1 VKNHHEQPT
10 PSAAVPSKTTM
21 RELRFA
27 LRQLGKNRGFTATVM
42 ATLAL
47 GIGANIAVFSL
58 VNEVLLRSLPVKSPG
73 ELVLFRNVEGVGGRM
88 SRAGENNGSIDRVTG
103 RNSSTSFSLLT
114 LERFS
119 DHHPALAEV
128 FGYAPV
134 NQVNAVI
141 DGESETITLGQ
152 LVSGTY
158 FAGLGVP
165 AIVGRTITPADD
177 RLGAAPV
184 AVISYRYWERRFRR
198 DPGVLGKT
206 LQINRVPVT
215 LIGVTPA
222 GFKGAMQI
230 GESADI
236 TLPLSLH
243 GRFQPDRAASRG
255 QPWYWWIRI
264 MGRLS
269 PQATAPQAAA
279 SLEPAFQQAAREG
292 WIAGPSLDRQ
302 TPIEMPAVPTLTA
315 DPGGQGENDIRR
327 QYAQSLRILMGLV
340 GLVLLAACANVAN
353 LLIARGAARRR
364 EIALRLALGAGRA
377 RIIRQ
382 LFTESLLLALG
393 GALIGGVVAYWT
405 RGLLVSL
412 RQFGGAPAVLEL
424 PIDSRVLVFT
434 IGATVAT
441 AVLFGLL
448 PALRA
453 MRLDLTSQF
462 HGGARLLGN
471 GGRSRLGQSL
481 VVVQVALSLV
491 LLVSTGL
498 FAHTL
503 GNLKAVDPGFN
514 AHRLLLFRVD
524 AASAGYTRQQFEL
537 LHTALLQRLENIPG
551 VKAAT
556 FARVPLLAGVRSNR
570 RITVPG
576 YAPAPDES
584 MIFNLNGIAP
594 NFLTAMEIPLAL
606 GRGFDTRDDTAAAP
620 VAIVNQGF
628 SRKFFGDASPIG
640 RTLTLGGIG
649 PTARPVD
656 IQIVGMARDAHYTG
670 LRERPPATIYLPAA
684 QMLEGAAT
692 YYIRAAGNPVS
703 LGPAIRAAVRETDPG
718 LPVIDLHTLDD
729 QIERITSQE
738 RLFARLSAVF
748 GAVALVLACVGLY
761 GLMSYVVLRRTGE
774 IGLRMAL
781 GALPGNVLRMIV
793 REAVGLAALGLAAG
807 AAAALGASRFIES
820 ILFDVSPVD
829 PLTYG
834 SVAVVLVTVAVL
846 ASILPA
852 HRAANVDPMTAL
864 RSE

>member
-1 VKNHHEQPT
+1 
-10 PSAAVPSKTTM
+10 M
-21 RELRFA
+21 RELGFS
-27 LRQLGKNRGFTATVM
+27 LRQLGKNRGFSATVIL
-42 ATLAL
+42 TLAL

-58 VNEVLLRSLPVKSPG
+58 VNDVLLRSLPVKNPG
-73 ELVLFRNVEGVGGRM
+73 DLVLFRNVEGMGGRM
-88 SRAGENNGSIDRVTG
+88 SRAGENNGSIDPVTG

-114 LERFS
+114 LERFRS
-119 DHHPALAEV
+119 HHPALAEV
-128 FGYAPV
+128 FAYAPV
-134 NQVNAVI
+134 NQVNVVI

-152 LVSGTY
+152 LVSGSY
-158 FAGLGVP
+158 FEGLGVP
-165 AIVGRTITPADD
+165 AIVGRTINPADD
-177 RLGAAPV
+177 RLAADPV
-184 AVISYRYWERRFRR
+184 AVISFRYWERRFRR

-230 GESADI
+230 GQSADI

-243 GRFQPDRAASRG
+243 GRFQPDRAASRA

-264 MGRLS
+264 MGRLA
-269 PQATAPQAAA
+269 PGATAPQAVA
-279 SLEPAFQQAAREG
+279 SVEPAFQQAAREG
-292 WIAGPSLDRQ
+292 WSAGRSLDRE
-302 TPIEMPAVPTLTA
+302 TIEMPSVPTLTA
-315 DPGGQGENDIRR
+315 DPGGKGENDIRR

-340 GLVLLAACANVAN
+340 GLVLLSACANVAN
-353 LLIARGAARRR
+353 LLIARGVSRRR

-382 LFTESLLLALG
+382 LLTESLLLALG
-393 GALIGGVVAYWT
+393 GAVIGGAVAYWT
-405 RGLLVSL
+405 RGLLVGL
-412 RQFGGAPAVLEL
+412 RQFGGAPAVLDL
-424 PIDSRVLVFT
+424 PLDSRVVVFT
-434 IGATVAT
+434 IGTTVAT

-448 PALRA
+448 PALRTL
-453 MRLDLTSQF
+453 RLDLTREFQ
-462 HGGARLLGN
+462 GGARLLGD

-481 VVVQVALSLV
+481 VVVQIALSLV

-498 FAHTL
+498 FARTL

-514 AHRLLLFRVD
+514 AQRLLLFRVD
-524 AASAGYTRQQFEL
+524 AASAGYTRQQFEA
-537 LHTALLQRLENIPG
+537 LHAALLQRLENMPG
-551 VKAAT
+551 VEAAT

-584 MIFNLNGIAP
+584 MIFNLNGIAA

-606 GRGFDTRDDTAAAP
+606 GRAFDSRDDTAAAP
-620 VAIVNQGF
+620 VAIVNQAF
-628 SRKFFGDASPIG
+628 SRRFYGDANPIG
-640 RTLTLGGIG
+640 RILRFSGTG
-649 PTARPVD
+649 PTGKPVD
-656 IQIVGMARDAHYTG
+656 FQIVGMARDAQYTG
-670 LRERPPATIYLPAA
+670 LRERPPATIYVPAA

-703 LGPAIRAAVRETDPG
+703 LGPAIRAAVREADPG
-718 LPVIDLHTLDD
+718 LPVIDLHTQDD

-738 RLFARLSAVF
+738 RLFAGLSAVF

-781 GALPGNVLRMIV
+781 GALPGKVLRMIV
-793 REAVGLAALGLAAG
+793 GEALGLAAVGLAAG
-807 AAAALGASRFIES
+807 AAAALSASRFIES

-834 SVAVVLVTVAVL
+834 SVAIVLIMVAVL
-846 ASILPA
+846 ASVLPA
-852 HRAANVDPMTAL
+852 HRAANVDPMSAL

>member
-1 VKNHHEQPT
+1 
-10 PSAAVPSKTTM
+10 M
-21 RELRFA
+21 RELGFA
-27 LRQLGKNRGFTATVM
+27 LRQLVKNRGFFATVM

-58 VNEVLLRSLPVKSPG
+58 VNDVLLRSLPVKSPG
-73 ELVLFRNVEGVGGRM
+73 ELVLFRNVEGAGGRM
-88 SRAGENNGSIDRVTG
+88 SRAGENNGSIDPVTG

-114 LERFS
+114 LERLR

-128 FGYAPV
+128 FAYAPV
-134 NQVNAVI
+134 NQVNVVI

-177 RLGAAPV
+177 RLAAAPV

-198 DPGVLGKT
+198 DPGVLGRT

-243 GRFQPDRAASRG
+243 GRFQPDRAASRA

-264 MGRLS
+264 MGRLA
-269 PQATAPQAAA
+269 PDATAPQAAA
-279 SLEPAFQQAAREG
+279 GVEPAFQQAAREG
-292 WIAGPSLDRQ
+292 WIASRSLDREA
-302 TPIEMPAVPTLTA
+302 TIEIPAVPTLTA
-315 DPGGQGENDIRR
+315 DPGGKGENDIRR

-382 LFTESLLLALG
+382 LLTESLLLALG

-412 RQFGGAPAVLEL
+412 RQFGGAPAVLDL
-424 PIDSRVLVFT
+424 PLDSRVLVFT

-448 PALRA
+448 PAFRA
-453 MRLDLTSQF
+453 MRLDLTREFQ
-462 HGGARLLGN
+462 GGARLLGD

-481 VVVQVALSLV
+481 VVVQIALSLV

-498 FAHTL
+498 FAHSL
-503 GNLKAVDPGFN
+503 SNLKAVDPGFN

-524 AASAGYTRQQFEL
+524 AASAGYTRQQFEA
-537 LHTALLQRLENIPG
+537 LHSALLQRLENIPG
-551 VKAAT
+551 VEAAT

-594 NFLTAMEIPLAL
+594 NFLTAMEIPLTL
-606 GRGFDTRDDTAAAP
+606 GRGFDTRNDTAAFP
-620 VAIVNQGF
+620 VAIVNQAF
-628 SRKFFGDASPIG
+628 SRRFFGDASPIG
-640 RTLTLGGIG
+640 RTVRFSGIG
-649 PTARPVD
+649 PTATPVD
-656 IQIVGMARDAHYTG
+656 VQIVGMARDAQYTG
-670 LRERPPATIYLPAA
+670 LRERPPATIYVPAA
-684 QMLEGAAT
+684 QMVEGAAT

-703 LGPAIRAAVRETDPG
+703 LGPAVRAAVRETDPG
-718 LPVIDLHTLDD
+718 LPVIDLHTQDD

-748 GAVALVLACVGLY
+748 GVIALVLACVGLY

-793 REAVGLAALGLAAG
+793 REALGLAAVGLAAGV
-807 AAAALGASRFIES
+807 AAALGASRFIES

-834 SVAVVLVTVAVL
+834 SVAIVLVTVAVL
-846 ASILPA
+846 ASVLPA